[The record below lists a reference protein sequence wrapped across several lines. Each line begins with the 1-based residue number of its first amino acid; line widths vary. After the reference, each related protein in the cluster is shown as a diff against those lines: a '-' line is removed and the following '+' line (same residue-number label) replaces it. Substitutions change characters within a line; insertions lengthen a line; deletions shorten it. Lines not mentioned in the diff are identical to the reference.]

1 LFKEKKMIEIID
13 FGMLIKEARKQKGYT
28 QRQLAKQLGI
38 DFTYLSK
45 LENSRPDYAP
55 KEELIRKLA
64 EYLNLDEEELI
75 FLAGRIPSQD
85 EDLIKQHYQ
94 NMPLLF
100 RRMRE
105 NPEFAAKIFQQAQ
118 QDS

>member
-1 LFKEKKMIEIID
+1 MQETKD
-13 FGMLIKEARKQKGYT
+13 FARVIKEARKEKGYS
-28 QRQLAKQLGI
+28 QRELAGKLGI

-45 LENSRPDYAP
+45 LENNRAEYAP
-55 KEELIRKLA
+55 KEELIRNLA
-64 EYLNLDEEELI
+64 SYLQLDAEKLI

-105 NPEFAAKIFQQAQ
+105 NPEFASKIFQQAEEII
-118 QDS
+118 SNE